1 MTKSSNYTW
10 KLGMFV
16 ALGLALFFAT
26 VYFIGKSQN
35 LFGGTFHLKAQFRN
49 VGGLKV
55 GNNVLLSGISIG
67 SVKSIDFFS
76 DSTVVVDLVIVDEVQ
91 HYIKSDALAS
101 IGSDGLMGD
110 KVLTISPGT
119 VSNVVVK
126 ENATIASKE
135 AVDLEDI
142 MKGLKKSVD
151 NAEVITYQLSEFS
164 YKINNGKGALAK
176 VLTDENFAKGIDK
189 TLVNIQSGSDEFV
202 TFTKKMN
209 YKDGTLSR
217 LTADPRYANSI
228 ERSLNNFE
236 KSSGEIHDFTVKLNN
251 EKGILSKLLT
261 DERLAASVDSTLI
274 HLQTG
279 TKKLN
284 EIEEAAK
291 YNFLLRGYFRKK
303 EKAEAKKKNEAEK
316 NLGNSNIIHALP
328 DTTNN

>member
-16 ALGLALFFAT
+16 TLGLALFFVT

-35 LFGGTFHLKAQFRN
+35 LFGGTFHLKTEFKN

-67 SVKSIDFFS
+67 SVKSIEFVS
-76 DSTVVVDLVIVDEVQ
+76 DSTVVVDLVIVDEVHQ
-91 HYIKSDALAS
+91 YIKSDALAS

-110 KVLTISPGT
+110 KVLTISPGR
-119 VSNVVVK
+119 VSNLVVA

-135 AVDLEDI
+135 AVDLKDI

-151 NAEVITYQLSEFS
+151 NAGVITQQLSEFS

-176 VLTDENFAKGIDK
+176 VLTDEDFAKGIDI
-189 TLVNIQSGSDEFV
+189 TLGNIQTGSEEFV
-202 TFTKKMN
+202 AFTKKMN
-209 YKDGTLSR
+209 DKNGTLSR
-217 LTADPRYANSI
+217 LMSDPRYANSI
-228 ERSLNNFE
+228 GKSLDNFE
-236 KSSGEIHDFTVKLNN
+236 KSSGQINDFTTKLNN

-284 EIEEAAK
+284 ELEEAAK
-291 YNFLLRGYFRKK
+291 HNFLLRGYFRKK
-303 EKAEAKKKNEAEK
+303 EKAEAKKKRKESK
-316 NLGNSNIIHALP
+316 KM
-328 DTTNN
+328 